1 MVRWQL
7 KLVIKYILIC
17 SITKLPIIAKGILR
31 GDDAVKAIEAGCS
44 AILVSNHGAR
54 QLDGVPTTVIQITYK
69 ILYIFNF

>member
-1 MVRWQL
+1 M
-7 KLVIKYILIC
+7 
-17 SITKLPIIAKGILR
+17 LPIIAKGILR

-69 ILYIFNF
+69 ILYIYFNF